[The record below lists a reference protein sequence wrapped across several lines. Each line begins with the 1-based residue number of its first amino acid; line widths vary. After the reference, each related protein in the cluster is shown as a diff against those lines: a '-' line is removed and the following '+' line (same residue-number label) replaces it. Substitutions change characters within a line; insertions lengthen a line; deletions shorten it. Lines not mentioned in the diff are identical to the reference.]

1 MTTENTAAV
10 VLAAGKGTR
19 MKSARPKVMHA
30 IAGRP
35 MVRHV
40 LSALEPLGLARVV
53 VVVGPD
59 MPELEKTVAP
69 HPTVVQR
76 ARRGTADAVSA
87 ARPALNDFDSGTVL
101 IVYGDTPLVRTGTI
115 ERLLRARESGAALV
129 ILGFR
134 PDDPAGYGRLV
145 TNGCDALA
153 AIVEHR
159 DATPEQREIDLCNS
173 GMMAVDAALLF
184 ALLDRVGNDNA
195 RGEFYLTDI
204 VGLAREDG
212 LSCRYVEADA
222 EEMMGVDNKPA
233 LARAEAAWQARR
245 RRRALEDGAT
255 LIDPD
260 TVWFSHDTVLG
271 SDVVL
276 GQNVVFGPGVTI
288 GNGVEIG
295 AFSHISEA
303 TVGGDARVGPFA
315 RLRPGADIGKG
326 AHVGNF
332 VEVKNAVLGEG
343 AKVNHLSYIGD
354 SEVGAGANI
363 GAGAIT
369 CNYDGYNKHRTVIG
383 KSVFIG
389 SNAALVA
396 PVTIGDDAFVAAGST
411 VVSDVEP
418 DALAI
423 ARGRQADF
431 PKRAA
436 ELREKLERRKRDKMK
451 GDS

>member
-30 IAGRP
+30 IAGQP

-40 LSALEPLGLARVV
+40 LSALEPLDLTRVV

-59 MPELEKTVAP
+59 MPDLEKTVAP
-69 HPTVVQR
+69 HPTVVQM
-76 ARRGTADAVSA
+76 ARRGTADAVLA
-87 ARPALNDFDSGTVL
+87 ARPALKDFDSGTVL
-101 IVYGDTPLVRTGTI
+101 IVYGDTPLMQTGTI
-115 ERLLRARESGAALV
+115 ERLLKAREGGAALV

-134 PDDPAGYGRLV
+134 PADPTGYGRLI
-145 TNGCDALA
+145 TNGQDTLE

-159 DATPEQREIDLCNS
+159 DATPDQRTNNLCNS
-173 GMMAVDAALLF
+173 GIMVVDAARLF
-184 ALLDRVGNDNA
+184 PLLDRVGDDNA
-195 RGEFYLTDI
+195 RNEFYLTDI

-212 LSCRYVEADA
+212 LFCRYVEADA

-245 RRRALEDGAT
+245 RRQALDDGAT

-271 SDVVL
+271 NDVIV
-276 GQNVVFGPGVTI
+276 GPNVVFGPGVTI
-288 GNGVEIG
+288 KNGVEIG

-303 TVGGDARVGPFA
+303 TVGDGARVGPFA

-343 AKVNHLSYIGD
+343 AKANHLSYIGD
-354 SEVGAGANI
+354 SEVGAGTNI
-363 GAGAIT
+363 GAGTIT

-389 SNAALVA
+389 SNTALVA
-396 PVTIGDDAFVAAGST
+396 PVTIGDGAFVAAGST

-431 PKRAA
+431 PKRAVD
-436 ELREKLERRKRDKMK
+436 LREKLEQQKRDKMK